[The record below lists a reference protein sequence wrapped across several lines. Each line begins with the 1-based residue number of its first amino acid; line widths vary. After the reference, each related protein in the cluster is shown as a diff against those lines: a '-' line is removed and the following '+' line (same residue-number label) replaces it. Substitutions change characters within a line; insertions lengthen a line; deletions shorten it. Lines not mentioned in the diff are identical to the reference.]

1 MSRDPANEIVG
12 DRNRDDVIRQGE
24 IKPVR
29 VTQYELT
36 VHDELFTKRSPKTLK
51 TAWHIF
57 YEHKLCDVYQHLAQ
71 LLKIAVTLPITSA
84 SAERVQ
90 SKLKLVELLFVL
102 HPITNA

>member
-1 MSRDPANEIVG
+1 MSRDPANEIVN
-12 DRNRDDVIRQGE
+12 DHNRDDVIRQGA
-24 IKPVR
+24 IKPVG

-57 YEHKLCDVYQHLAQ
+57 YEHKLCDVYEHLAM
-71 LLKIAVTLPITSA
+71 LLKIAVRSTLPKTSA

-90 SKLKLVELLFVL
+90 SKL
-102 HPITNA
+102 